1 MKMKLFVGLLVLLV
15 VSCNQV
21 QEEEFD
27 LEGINWKGVKQC
39 FEDAKA
45 LVPEIKEVIAL
56 IKQFKFGK
64 AWTLIQNLVKK
75 GVKVVKDC
83 VNRFRKKSLGVI
95 KKRPVLPTKP
105 KKVIDFCELKYRR
118 THKNATIEEIHEAPE
133 YKECKEKMEK
143 IKKER
148 EECLKK
154 CEEIQKPFGKKLCE
168 HKCKRFRPFKPV
180 KPVIK
185 KEVEA
190 EVEAEPTLEFIPPIR
205 PTIPFP
211 KPFPL
216 PIPNPIPFPKPH
228 FPRPVRA

>member
-27 LEGINWKGVKQC
+27 LEGINWKGIKQC

-45 LVPEIKEVIAL
+45 LVPEIKEVISL
-56 IKQFKFGK
+56 IKQLKFKK

-83 VNRFRKKSLGVI
+83 INRFRKKSLAGI
-95 KKRPVLPTKP
+95 KKRPTLPKVP
-105 KKVIDFCELKYRR
+105 KKPIKIDFCELQYRR

-133 YKECKEKMEK
+133 YKECKEKFEK
-143 IKKER
+143 NKKER

-154 CEEIQKPFGKKLCE
+154 CEGIKKPWGKKLCE
-168 HKCKRFRPFKPV
+168 NKCRKPFKPIGPV
-180 KPVIK
+180 PVIK
-185 KEVEA
+185 KET
-190 EVEAEPTLEFIPPIR
+190 EAEPTLEVIPPIK

-211 KPFPL
+211 N
-216 PIPNPIPFPKPH
+216 PIPIPFPHPKPT
-228 FPRPVRA
+228 FPRPIRA

>member
-27 LEGINWKGVKQC
+27 LEGINWKGIKQC

-45 LVPEIKEVIAL
+45 LVPEIKEVISL
-56 IKQFKFGK
+56 IKQLKFKK

-83 VNRFRKKSLGVI
+83 INRFRKKSLAGI
-95 KKRPVLPTKP
+95 KKRPTLPKVP
-105 KKVIDFCELKYRR
+105 KKPIKIDFCELQYRR

-133 YKECKEKMEK
+133 YKECKEKFEK
-143 IKKER
+143 NKKER
-148 EECLKK
+148 EEKVKECMKK
-154 CEEIQKPFGKKLCE
+154 CEEIKKPWGKKLCE
-168 HKCKRFRPFKPV
+168 HKCGKPF

-185 KEVEA
+185 KQ
-190 EVEAEPTLEFIPPIR
+190 VEAEPTLEVIPPIR
-205 PTIPFP
+205 PDIFKPTPTFP
-211 KPFPL
+211 KPTPT
-216 PIPNPIPFPKPH
+216 FPKPI
-228 FPRPVRA
+228 FPRPIRA

>member
-27 LEGINWKGVKQC
+27 LEGFNWKGLKQC

-56 IKQFKFGK
+56 IKEFKFKK
-64 AWTLIQNLVKK
+64 AWTLIKNLAKK

-83 VNRFRKKSLGVI
+83 INRFRKKSLGVI
-95 KKRPVLPTKP
+95 RKKPLLPHKP
-105 KKVIDFCELKYRR
+105 KKIDFCEMKYRR

-143 IKKER
+143 AKQER

-154 CEEIQKPFGKKLCE
+154 CEEIEKPFGKKLCQF
-168 HKCKRFRPFKPV
+168 KCKKLRPFKPV

-185 KEVEA
+185 KEA
-190 EVEAEPTLEFIPPIR
+190 EAEPTLEIIPPIH
-205 PTIPFP
+205 PTIPLP
-211 KPFPL
+211 KPIPFPH
-216 PIPNPIPFPKPH
+216 PIPFPKPP
-228 FPRPVRA
+228 FPRPIRA